1 VSVEAAAR
9 QAVASIQRARS
20 LFGADPR
27 PSTAATRSASVL
39 QGAASNTS
47 GASSQMGE
55 LSGRFVDQYRTF
67 ANRNATAIST
77 NGRTDT
83 ALGTH
88 LTQAASVARKGATR
102 LDTLLERAQAIA
114 RVAAAAKAP
123 GDQAVVLRAL
133 RTLLTQ
139 ADDVVKSTQ
148 REAAGIAGRIR
159 ALTYDLPLT
168 PQTDGPRPPEE
179 KKRKSW
185 WDDPMAD
192 EPDELKPG
200 EVRHLGPVAGTGADP
215 GVPGIGATD
224 LGEVVQLPD
233 GRYVAIFGDS
243 FTGDKAYAGMHYPS
257 VAVPVTFDEQ
267 GRPTFGTPMNLPK
280 ELGGALFPPP
290 KQAQGTNTLPA
301 GSIQMRDGTTYMMVA
316 GTRDLKPSGGSWMVE
331 VDNNPAAGWAAID
344 GTYRA
349 PQLGTPSQISGY
361 EAADGN
367 VYIAA
372 DSFDR
377 SQGVSMYRVDADN
390 VTNRSSWQ
398 PWTGNDW
405 GTPGQRAIPL
415 SGFDSQYGELSMR
428 EVGGQVVLSGFNS
441 SNGPGAVEVRVAAD
455 PTSLFDANTAPTVLA
470 QQTGRHAPLFMPQN
484 YGGYILPGS
493 TLENLR
499 VFASQWNT
507 TTNIPY
513 NVQEIIANVSPT
525 K

>member
-1 VSVEAAAR
+1 
-9 QAVASIQRARS
+9 
-20 LFGADPR
+20 
-27 PSTAATRSASVL
+27 
-39 QGAASNTS
+39 
-47 GASSQMGE
+47 MGQ
-55 LSGRFVDQYRTF
+55 LSGQFVDQYRNF
-67 ANRNATAIST
+67 ADRNATAIAA

-83 ALGTH
+83 ALGTQ
-88 LTQAASVARKGATR
+88 LSQAATVARTGATQ
-102 LDTLLERAQAIA
+102 LDALLARAQAIA
-114 RVAAAAKAP
+114 HVAASAKSP
-123 GDQAVVLRAL
+123 GDQAAVLGAL
-133 RTLLTQ
+133 RSLLNQ
-139 ADDVVKSTQ
+139 AGNTVKTAQ
-148 REAAGIAGRIR
+148 REAAGIAGRIH

-168 PQTDGPRPPEE
+168 PQTDSPKPDDT
-179 KKRKSW
+179 KKRRGW
-185 WDDPMAD
+185 WDDGKD
-192 EPDELKPG
+192 EPEPLKPG
-200 EVRHLGPVAGTGADP
+200 EVRNLGPVAGTGADP

-243 FTGDKAYAGMHYPS
+243 FTGDAAYDGLHYPS

-267 GRPTFGTPMNLPK
+267 GRPTFGVPMNLPK

-290 KQAQGTNTLPA
+290 TQALGTNTLPA

-316 GTRDLKPSGGSWMVE
+316 GTRDLKPTGGSWMVE
-331 VDNNPAAGWAAID
+331 VDNNPELGWSPID
-344 GTYRA
+344 GTYRP
-349 PQLGTPSQISGY
+349 PQASIPTQISGY

-377 SQGVSMYRVDADN
+377 TQGVTMYRVDADS
-390 VTNRSSWQ
+390 VTDRSAWQ

-415 SGFDSQYGELSMR
+415 TDINTQYGELSMR
-428 EVGGQVVLSGFNS
+428 EIDGQAVLSGFNA

-455 PTSLFDANTAPTVLA
+455 PTSLFGSTNPTVLA
-470 QQTGRHAPLFMPQN
+470 QQSDRNAPLFMPQN

-493 TLENLR
+493 TLDNLR

-507 TTNIPY
+507 TTNVPY
-513 NVQEIIANVSPT
+513 NVQEIIANVTPT